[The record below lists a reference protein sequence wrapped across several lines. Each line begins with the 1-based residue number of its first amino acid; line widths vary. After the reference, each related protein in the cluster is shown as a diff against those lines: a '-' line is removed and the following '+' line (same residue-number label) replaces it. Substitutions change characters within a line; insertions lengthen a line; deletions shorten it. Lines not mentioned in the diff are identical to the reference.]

1 MKRQKVKFPWD
12 LYWENKTDK
21 LKRSITVKL
30 QHIYPAKRS
39 AEFQGKISGFP
50 CGKARKKPGKPGV
63 TYFSRLSRNSWKSPE
78 SQGKLIHSF
87 WALMC
92 KKGTELQTRMI
103 SSTLGSPLILRF
115 PRKTELKSLEK
126 RRENFLKCMLI
137 VSTLSKSRATLV
149 GAKCCHHWT
158 KLLMFPINPLH
169 AVHCI
174 YNVYLFLWHHWQLF
188 ANSPLTSFVQ
198 DLNNSR
204 LMFAGSYMT
213 CSG

>member
-1 MKRQKVKFPWD
+1 MRKSQEWLISPDFP
-12 LYWENKTDK
+12 E
-21 LKRSITVKL
+21 I
-30 QHIYPAKRS
+30 P
-39 AEFQGKISGFP
+39 
-50 CGKARKKPGKPGV
+50 GKAQKAKGN
-63 TYFSRLSRNSWKSPE
+63 LSTLS
-78 SQGKLIHSF
+78 GLLC
-87 WALMC
+87 A

-115 PRKTELKSLEK
+115 PQKTELKSLEK

-169 AVHCI
+169 VVHCI

>member
-1 MKRQKVKFPWD
+1 MKRQRVKFPWD

-50 CGKARKKPGKPGV
+50 CGRSPEKPGV

-169 AVHCI
+169 VVHCI
-174 YNVYLFLWHHWQLF
+174 YNVYIFLWHHWQLF

>member
-1 MKRQKVKFPWD
+1 MQNSRVKF
-12 LYWENKTDK
+12 L
-21 LKRSITVKL
+21 VF
-30 QHIYPAKRS
+30 H
-39 AEFQGKISGFP
+39 AE
-50 CGKARKKPGKPGV
+50 KPGRSPEKPGV

-149 GAKCCHHWT
+149 GAKCCHHLT

-169 AVHCI
+169 VVHCI

-204 LMFAGSYMT
+204 LMFAGNYMT